1 MRTLS
6 DLTNEQLMALIEET
20 IAKNGGDTDARN
32 WSKDDIDRLLE
43 LTDRGKQLEE
53 LDREENGELDD
64 DKPAEQNDEPD
75 VVEKTEEEPEPE
87 TEEQT
92 ESEPAEEPKEQTAP
106 DELDDD
112 EFEEKSLENAVK
124 FLSGEVEPES
134 DMKTF
139 DIAEE
144 HESTS
149 DDRLKSIMTDV
160 APTKKEKP
168 IESAKKSFSAFASKI
183 KKSGEKF
190 FASLK
195 NNSAKDEE
203 KEEADEDIFDEE
215 LEETEDSEA
224 EKNFSVEEE
233 KTKQIPT
240 LDATKEICI
249 EKPGFVIKKGEAQE
263 DLEGAPIIMSADD
276 ALEDEKI
283 SEGKPSESS
292 DFKNKIRDAE
302 LGGQMV
308 FTGMETTDEAPE
320 QIDESEAEKELFE
333 KRKEKISKFTLL
345 EKDENGD
352 PYGLDPESSKIGEL
366 FASNEERPR
375 RKETESFVGIEYS
388 QTKDSRRVI
397 RYLNTQKKKSLNKI
411 VGLGVILGLTVLVSI
426 FSASST
432 TIAGDRILTIFSNF
446 VLLCLGLVVANQTI
460 VNSFEMLKRKKININ
475 TMISFSAII
484 CFFQSLLMLIFY
496 FSDRNT
502 VSVFSGAGVALLLI
516 GEINNYAVHS
526 RTVDA
531 MEMCTGD
538 NKDKLYSIEGISD
551 DKDAVELAKNVK
563 NTSQRIRFSCKTKFP
578 SHLIELCM
586 SETSADKMTRILL
599 PLTVLFSLINLAVAW
614 AVKRDFATGFAAF
627 SITFAMCVPAYAPLL
642 YELPL
647 SRINKKF
654 NKEGG
659 MISCQD
665 AVNELCRT
673 NVVIIDSKDLFDQK
687 ACVMH
692 GFKDFKNVR
701 LDDAMLYAAAM
712 VIRSGGPLTG
722 VFDQVVV
729 NRRDLLP
736 AVKSFSYEE
745 KQGISGWIFGQK
757 VVLGNRMM
765 MVNHNIQIPETVDE
779 DKYLIAG
786 HEVIYLGIAHKLAAM
801 MVVDYAPNEQIRPYL
816 QKLRDSGVSV
826 LVRNC
831 DPNVNEAMISSCFD
845 MRLNNIKILNSSSGR
860 IFKKYKSRPKLA
872 ARAVA
877 IHDGTPY
884 TFMKS
889 LCLASSLR
897 QMFKVSGLLTM
908 LGMLMGFVIVLILSA
923 MNVICDLPQ
932 IFVLMM
938 QILVTLVFIGV
949 ENVFNVGSTNK

>member
-6 DLTNEQLMALIEET
+6 DLTNEQLMELIEE
-20 IAKNGGDTDARN
+20 IKKKNGGETDAKN
-32 WSKDDIDRLLE
+32 WSHEDIERLLD
-43 LTDRGKQLEE
+43 LTNRGRQLEE
-53 LDREENGELDD
+53 LDRE
-64 DKPAEQNDEPD
+64 
-75 VVEKTEEEPEPE
+75 VE
-87 TEEQT
+87 
-92 ESEPAEEPKEQTAP
+92 ADRGEQTAEENEAVAEEEKP
-106 DELDDD
+106 EIPEPVAESKFKFVEEPSEQNIEDELDDD
-112 EFEEKSLENAVK
+112 EFEAESLENAVK
-124 FLSGEVEPES
+124 FLSGE
-134 DMKTF
+134 KTDDNENVKAF
-139 DIAEE
+139 DIAKE
-144 HESTS
+144 HEST
-149 DDRLKSIMTDV
+149 DGDERLKSIMNDV
-160 APTKKEKP
+160 APAKKEKKFG
-168 IESAKKSFSAFASKI
+168 SAKKGFSSLAQKI
-183 KKSGEKF
+183 KNSGEKF
-190 FASLK
+190 FASFK
-195 NNSAKDEE
+195 NKPEKKDEE
-203 KEEADEDIFDEE
+203 PYDEDFDEE
-215 LEETEDSEA
+215 LEESEEEEIENISDSDD
-224 EKNFSVEEE
+224 E
-233 KTKQIPT
+233 KTKQIPN
-240 LDATKEICI
+240 LEATKEICI
-249 EKPGFVIKKGEAQE
+249 EKPGIVIKKGEAQE
-263 DLEGAPIIMSADD
+263 DLEGAPIILSADD
-276 ALEDEKI
+276 ALEDEKLADGD
-283 SEGKPSESS
+283 SVTAT
-292 DFKNKIRDAE
+292 DFQNKIRDAE
-302 LGGQMV
+302 LGGQIV
-308 FTGMETTDEAPE
+308 FTGMETDDETPDL
-320 QIDESEAEKELFE
+320 IDESEAEKELFE
-333 KRKEKISKFTLL
+333 KRKEKISKFSLL
-345 EKDENGD
+345 DKDENGD

-366 FASNEERPR
+366 FATNEERPR

-411 VGLGVILGLTVLVSI
+411 VGLGVVLGLTVLISI
-426 FSASST
+426 FSASAT

-446 VLLCLGLVVANQTI
+446 VLLCVGLVIANQSI
-460 VNSFEMLKRKKININ
+460 VGSFEMLRRKKININ
-475 TMISFSAII
+475 TMISISAII
-484 CFFQSLLMLIFY
+484 CFFQNLLMLIFY
-496 FSDRNT
+496 FADSNT
-502 VSVFSGAGVALLLI
+502 VSVFSGAGIVLLLI
-516 GEINNYAVHS
+516 GEINNYIVHS

-538 NKDKLYSIEGISD
+538 NKDKLYSIEGITD

-563 NTSQRIRFSCKTKFP
+563 NTSPRIRFSCKTKFP
-578 SHLIELCM
+578 AHLIELCM

-599 PLTVLFSLINLAVAW
+599 PLTAIFALINLAVAW
-614 AVKRDFATGFAAF
+614 AVKRDFATGFAAL

-642 YELPL
+642 YEMPL
-647 SRINKKF
+647 SRINRKF

-659 MISCQD
+659 MISCQE

-687 ACVMH
+687 ACTMH

-757 VVLGNRMM
+757 VVLGNRLM
-765 MVNHNIQIPETVDE
+765 MVNHNIEIPETVDE

-786 HEVIYLGIAHKLAAM
+786 HEVMYLGIAHKLAAM
-801 MVVDYAPNEQIRPYL
+801 IVVDYAPNERIRPYL
-816 QKLRDSGVSV
+816 QKLRDSGVSI

-860 IFKKYKSRPKLA
+860 IFKKYKSRPKLS

-889 LCLASSLR
+889 LCLASTLR

-908 LGMLMGFVIVLILSA
+908 LGVLMGFVVVLILSA

-932 IFVLMM
+932 IFVLLM
-938 QILVTLVFIGV
+938 QILVTCGFIGIV
-949 ENVFNVGSTNK
+949 NVVSIGNSSK

>member
-1 MRTLS
+1 M
-6 DLTNEQLMALIEET
+6 ELIESIKE
-20 IAKNGGDTDARN
+20 KNGGETNARN
-32 WSKDDIDRLLE
+32 WSKEDIDRLLE

-53 LDREENGELDD
+53 LELNEDENKTEEKVVSEENSNDYAEPEAQEISDGESDDEELDD
-64 DKPAEQNDEPD
+64 
-75 VVEKTEEEPEPE
+75 
-87 TEEQT
+87 
-92 ESEPAEEPKEQTAP
+92 
-106 DELDDD
+106 
-112 EFEEKSLENAVK
+112 AVK
-124 FLSGEVEPES
+124 FLTEEEKDDIDV
-134 DMKTF
+134 KTF
-139 DIAEE
+139 DIAQE
-144 HESTS
+144 HEEET
-149 DDRLKSIMTDV
+149 DERLRSIMNDT
-160 APTKKEKP
+160 APKKKKKALG
-168 IESAKKSFSAFASKI
+168 SAKKSFSSFVKKI
-183 KKSGEKF
+183 KNSGEKF
-190 FASLK
+190 FESLK
-195 NNSAKDEE
+195 NNSSKTEEENETDDEFIP
-203 KEEADEDIFDEE
+203 EENSNDQADDFSEE
-215 LEETEDSEA
+215 L
-224 EKNFSVEEE
+224 EE
-233 KTKQIPT
+233 KTKQIPS
-240 LDATKEICI
+240 LEQTKNICI
-249 EKPGFVIKKGEAQE
+249 EKPGIVVKKGEAQE

-276 ALEDEKI
+276 ALEGDKADENSVKN
-283 SEGKPSESS
+283 ES
-292 DFKNKIRDAE
+292 DFKNKIRTAE
-302 LGGQMV
+302 LDGQIV
-308 FTGMETTDEAPE
+308 FNGMDTEDDIPD

-345 EKDENGD
+345 DNDENGD
-352 PYGLDPESSKIGEL
+352 PYGLDPESNKIGEL

-411 VGLGVILGLTVLVSI
+411 VGLGVILALTVFVSI

-446 VLLCLGLVVANQTI
+446 VLLCLGLVVASQTI
-460 VNSFEMLKRKKININ
+460 AGSFEMLKRKKININ
-475 TMISFSAII
+475 TMISISAIL
-484 CFFQSLLMLIFY
+484 CFFQNLLMLIFY
-496 FSDRNT
+496 FADSNT
-502 VSVFSGAGVALLLI
+502 VSVFSGAGIVLLLTS
-516 GEINNYAVHS
+516 EVNNYIVHS

-551 DKDAVELAKNVK
+551 DKDAVELAKSVK
-563 NTSQRIRFSCKTKFP
+563 STNSPRIRFSCKTKFP
-578 SHLIELCM
+578 AHLIELCM
-586 SETSADKMTRILL
+586 SETSADRLTKILL
-599 PLTVLFSLINLAVAW
+599 PLAALFALINLIIAW

-627 SITFAMCVPAYAPLL
+627 TITFAMCVPAYASLL

-647 SRINKKF
+647 SRINHKF
-654 NKEGG
+654 NKDGG

-673 NVVIIDSKDLFDQK
+673 NVIIIDSKDLFDQK
-687 ACVMH
+687 ACTMH

-701 LDDAMLYAAAM
+701 IDDAMLYAAAM

-765 MVNHNIQIPETVDE
+765 MVNHNIEIPETVDE

-786 HEVIYLGIAHKLAAM
+786 HEVMYLGIAHKPAAM
-801 MVVDYAPNEQIRPYL
+801 IVVDYAPNEQIRPYL
-816 QKLRDSGVSV
+816 QKLRDSGVGI

-831 DPNVNEAMISSCFD
+831 DPNVNEAMISSCYD

-860 IFKKYKSRPKLA
+860 IFKKYKSRPKMS
-872 ARAVA
+872 ARANA

-908 LGMLMGFVIVLILSA
+908 LGMLMGFVIVLVLSA
-923 MNVICDLPQ
+923 MNVICDLPE
-932 IFVLMM
+932 IFVLLM
-938 QILVTLVFIGV
+938 QILVTFGFIGV
-949 ENVFNVGSTNK
+949 VRIASYGTSSKE

>member
-1 MRTLS
+1 M
-6 DLTNEQLMALIEET
+6 ELIESIKE
-20 IAKNGGDTDARN
+20 KNGGETNARN
-32 WSKDDIDRLLE
+32 WSKEDIDRLLE

-53 LDREENGELDD
+53 LEHNEDENKAEEKVVSEENSNDYAEPETQEISDGESDDEELDD
-64 DKPAEQNDEPD
+64 
-75 VVEKTEEEPEPE
+75 
-87 TEEQT
+87 
-92 ESEPAEEPKEQTAP
+92 
-106 DELDDD
+106 
-112 EFEEKSLENAVK
+112 AVK
-124 FLSGEVEPES
+124 FLTEEGKDDS
-134 DMKTF
+134 DVKTF
-139 DIAEE
+139 DIAQE
-144 HESTS
+144 HEEET
-149 DDRLKSIMTDV
+149 DERLRSIMNDT
-160 APTKKEKP
+160 APKKKKKALG
-168 IESAKKSFSAFASKI
+168 SAKKGFSSLVKKI
-183 KKSGEKF
+183 KNSGEKF
-190 FASLK
+190 FESLK
-195 NNSAKDEE
+195 NNSSKTEEENETDDEFIP
-203 KEEADEDIFDEE
+203 EENSNDQADDFSEE
-215 LEETEDSEA
+215 L
-224 EKNFSVEEE
+224 EE
-233 KTKQIPT
+233 KTKQIPS
-240 LDATKEICI
+240 LEQTKNICI
-249 EKPGFVIKKGEAQE
+249 EKPGIVVKKGEAQE

-276 ALEDEKI
+276 ALEGDKDDENSVKN
-283 SEGKPSESS
+283 ES
-292 DFKNKIRDAE
+292 DFKNKIRTAE
-302 LGGQMV
+302 LDGQIV
-308 FTGMETTDEAPE
+308 FNGMDTEDDIPD

-345 EKDENGD
+345 DNDENGD
-352 PYGLDPESSKIGEL
+352 PYGLDPESNKIGEL

-411 VGLGVILGLTVLVSI
+411 VGLGVILALTVFVSI

-446 VLLCLGLVVANQTI
+446 VLLCLGLVVASQTI
-460 VNSFEMLKRKKININ
+460 VGSFEMLKRKKININ
-475 TMISFSAII
+475 TMISISAIL
-484 CFFQSLLMLIFY
+484 CFFQNLLMLIFY
-496 FSDRNT
+496 FADSNT
-502 VSVFSGAGVALLLI
+502 VSVFSGAGIVLLLTS
-516 GEINNYAVHS
+516 EVNNYIVHS

-551 DKDAVELAKNVK
+551 DKDAVELAKSVK
-563 NTSQRIRFSCKTKFP
+563 STNSPRIRFSCKTKFP
-578 SHLIELCM
+578 AHLIELCM
-586 SETSADKMTRILL
+586 SETSADRLTKILL
-599 PLTVLFSLINLAVAW
+599 PLAALFALINLIIAW

-627 SITFAMCVPAYAPLL
+627 TITFAMCVPAYASLL

-647 SRINKKF
+647 SRINHKF
-654 NKEGG
+654 NKDGG

-673 NVVIIDSKDLFDQK
+673 NVIIIDSKDLFDQK
-687 ACVMH
+687 ACTMH

-701 LDDAMLYAAAM
+701 IDDAMLYAAAM

-765 MVNHNIQIPETVDE
+765 MVNHNIEISETVDE

-786 HEVIYLGIAHKLAAM
+786 HEVMYLGIAHKPAAM
-801 MVVDYAPNEQIRPYL
+801 IVVDYAPNEQIRPYL
-816 QKLRDSGVSV
+816 KKLRDSGVGI

-831 DPNVNEAMISSCFD
+831 DPNVNEAMISSCYD

-860 IFKKYKSRPKLA
+860 IFKKYKSRPKMS
-872 ARAVA
+872 ARANA

-908 LGMLMGFVIVLILSA
+908 LGMLMGFVIVLVLSA
-923 MNVICDLPQ
+923 MNVICDLPE
-932 IFVLMM
+932 IFVLLM
-938 QILVTLVFIGV
+938 QILVTFGFIGV
-949 ENVFNVGSTNK
+949 VRIASYGTSSKE

>member
-1 MRTLS
+1 MRSLS
-6 DLTNEQLMALIEET
+6 ELTNEELLELIESIKE
-20 IAKNGGDTDARN
+20 KNGGETNARN
-32 WSKDDIDRLLE
+32 WSKEDIDRLLE

-53 LDREENGELDD
+53 LDNNTPEHIEEALQEEAEPVDENYGEDE
-64 DKPAEQNDEPD
+64 AELLPDE
-75 VVEKTEEEPEPE
+75 EAESIIFEE
-87 TEEQT
+87 TEKA
-92 ESEPAEEPKEQTAP
+92 S
-106 DELDDD
+106 DEDI
-112 EFEEKSLENAVK
+112 KI
-124 FLSGEVEPES
+124 
-134 DMKTF
+134 F
-139 DIAEE
+139 DISEE
-144 HESTS
+144 HEAA
-149 DDRLKSIMTDV
+149 DNNERLKSIMNDE
-160 APTKKEKP
+160 APKRKEN
-168 IESAKKSFSAFASKI
+168 ILDSTKKSFSSLAEKI
-183 KKSGEKF
+183 KKSSGKLF
-190 FASLK
+190 GSFKKIPA
-195 NNSAKDEE
+195 N
-203 KEEADEDIFDEE
+203 DEDFETDDDFEEE
-215 LEETEDSEA
+215 LEEA
-224 EKNFSVEEE
+224 ETDGDEENITVFDDG
-233 KTKQIPT
+233 KTKSIPIKEP
-240 LDATKEICI
+240 TKEMCI
-249 EKPGFVIKKGEAQE
+249 EKPGIVMKKGEAQE
-263 DLEGAPIIMSADD
+263 DLEGAPIIMSAED
-276 ALEDEKI
+276 ALEDEKTAG
-283 SEGKPSESS
+283 SDGKIES
-292 DFKNKIRDAE
+292 DFKNKIRNAE
-302 LGGQMV
+302 LDGQMV
-308 FTGMETTDEAPE
+308 FTGMETEDEVPE

-333 KRKEKISKFTLL
+333 KRKEKISKFALIDK
-345 EKDENGD
+345 EENGD
-352 PYGLDPESSKIGEL
+352 PYGLDPESNRIGEL

-411 VGLGVILGLTVLVSI
+411 VGLGVILALTVIISI

-446 VLLCLGLVVANQTI
+446 VLLCLALVVASQTI
-460 VNSFEMLKRKKININ
+460 VGSFEMVKRKKVNIN
-475 TMISFSAII
+475 TMISISAIL
-484 CFFQSLLMLIFY
+484 CFFQNLLMLIFY
-496 FSDRNT
+496 FADNNT
-502 VSVFSGAGVALLLI
+502 VSVFSGAGVVLLLI
-516 GEINNYAVHS
+516 SEVNNYIVHS

-563 NTSQRIRFSCKTKFP
+563 NTSPRIRFSCKTKFP
-578 SHLIELCM
+578 AHLIELCM
-586 SETSADKMTRILL
+586 SETSADKLVRILL
-599 PLTVLFSLINLAVAW
+599 PLTVIFSVINLVVAW

-627 SITFAMCVPAYAPLL
+627 SITFSMCVPAYACLL
-642 YELPL
+642 YEFPL
-647 SRINKKF
+647 SVINRKF

-673 NVVIIDSKDLFDQK
+673 NVIIIDSKDLFDQK
-687 ACVMH
+687 ACTMH

-786 HEVIYLGIAHKLAAM
+786 HEVMYLGIAHKLAAM
-801 MVVDYAPNEQIRPYL
+801 IVVDYAPNESIRPYL
-816 QKLRDSGVSV
+816 KKLRDSGVSI

-831 DPNVNEAMISSCFD
+831 DPNVTEAMISSCYD

-860 IFKKYKSRPKLA
+860 IFKKYKSRPKMS

-889 LCLASSLR
+889 LCLASNLR
-897 QMFKVSGLLTM
+897 QMFKVSGMLTM
-908 LGMLMGFVIVLILSA
+908 IGILMGFVIVLILSA

-932 IFVLMM
+932 IFVLLM
-938 QILVTLVFIGV
+938 QIIVTLGFIGIV
-949 ENVFNVGSTNK
+949 KVVSFGNSSK

>member
-1 MRTLS
+1 
-6 DLTNEQLMALIEET
+6 MALIEET

-53 LDREENGELDD
+53 LDREKNGELDD

-75 VVEKTEEEPEPE
+75 VVEKTEEEPELE

-92 ESEPAEEPKEQTAP
+92 ESESAEEPKEQTVP

-112 EFEEKSLENAVK
+112 EFEEKSLENAMR

-160 APTKKEKP
+160 APAKKEKP

-183 KKSGEKF
+183 KKSGKKF

-203 KEEADEDIFDEE
+203 KEEADEDIFDGE

-224 EKNFSVEEE
+224 EKNFSVEDE
-233 KTKQIPT
+233 KTKQIPS

-320 QIDESEAEKELFE
+320 QIEESEAEKELFE

-516 GEINNYAVHS
+516 GEINNYVVHS

-563 NTSQRIRFSCKTKFP
+563 NTSPRIRFSCKTKFP

-599 PLTVLFSLINLAVAW
+599 PLTVLFSLINFAVAW

-872 ARAVA
+872 ARAGA

-897 QMFKVSGLLTM
+897 QMFKVSSLLTM